1 MIILLARRTR
11 VCLSSSCKNC
21 VERSFTPFGSCKPI
35 IYYEDFCDWSDCA
48 QPCHEPGACCRRQIT
63 FRAWTTAS
71 REHIALRGGTTSS
84 QQDTCRLCLPTATSW
99 RAARADTGSTVKR
112 LQAAFR
118 AGVRAGSAST
128 GIHAEI
134 RARPAASTPRAR
146 SFADKWCRRP
156 AWHRTCLRTAHAGAG
171 FERAG
176 IQHPV
181 DSASSSLASTW
192 WQGDTW
198 WAGRGAGREPYNIY
212 VCERK

>member
-1 MIILLARRTR
+1 M
-11 VCLSSSCKNC
+11 
-21 VERSFTPFGSCKPI
+21 
-35 IYYEDFCDWSDCA
+35 
-48 QPCHEPGACCRRQIT
+48 
-63 FRAWTTAS
+63 
-71 REHIALRGGTTSS
+71 RGGTTSS

-118 AGVRAGSAST
+118 AGFRAGSAST

-198 WAGRGAGREPYNIY
+198 WAGRGAGREPYIYIY
-212 VCERK
+212 VNVSDTHYRIAGADALGMRRCPTSAEQSAHNLRRTLHRIPMSKFGCLSGACQAPVRRLSGACQAQV